1 MHHQRIDVNRICRIS
16 LDWDRKATKAD
27 SSYEGGKPSQDIRR
41 RIGCHGGIYQH
52 VGRVGFLHLDSAW
65 DEKAGRYLPTCYVP
79 TIGGMMMYL
88 SRERDRCGY
97 NIIIMALAGVT
108 RAYVQYL
115 GAKRFGAVTPRDF

>member
-65 DEKAGRYLPTCYVP
+65 DEKAGTYLPVTDDWWYDDVS
-79 TIGGMMMYL
+79 L
-88 SRERDRCGY
+88 ERDRCGY

-115 GAKRFGAVTPRDF
+115 GAKRFGAVTPRAF